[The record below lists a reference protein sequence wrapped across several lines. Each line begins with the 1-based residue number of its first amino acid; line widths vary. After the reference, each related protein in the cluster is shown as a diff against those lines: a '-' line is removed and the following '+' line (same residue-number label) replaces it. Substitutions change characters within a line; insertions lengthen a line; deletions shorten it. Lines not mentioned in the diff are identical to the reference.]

1 MWFCMRLGVNNNK
14 FKRNDR
20 YFNEQTQMWIGSQFN
35 GSLHSD
41 VGIVKDINYIDL
53 CTSLPVDY

>member
-1 MWFCMRLGVNNNK
+1 MRLGVNNNK
-14 FKRNDR
+14 FKRSDR
-20 YFNEQTQMWIGSQFN
+20 YINEQTQMWIGSQFN

-53 CTSLPVDY
+53 CTSLPVE